1 MPRVAPQD
9 NPCVEYSIGIPK
21 LKLPTQSKAGAPAVI
36 RGTLISISLL
46 LCYALTHAAMNRNS
60 TTTERAHLWTRV
72 DATLA
77 KICYPLCL
85 LVHSGFVF
93 LLIASVVSSWGDDFP
108 LGIAMAVLI
117 YGGLALV
124 LIWSS
129 LAFVSNWF
137 SGDRI
142 HKVTR
147 LTLVVSLIELLV
159 GLALFLAVTLGVL
172 P

>member
-1 MPRVAPQD
+1 M
-9 NPCVEYSIGIPK
+9 
-21 LKLPTQSKAGAPAVI
+21 I

-46 LCYALTHAAMNRNS
+46 VCYALAHVASNRDS
-60 TTTERAHLWTRV
+60 TASESASLWARV

-85 LVHSGFVF
+85 LIHSGFVY
-93 LLIASVVSSWGDDFP
+93 LLIASVVSGWDDDFP
-108 LGIAMAVLI
+108 LGIAMAVLV

-129 LAFVSNWF
+129 LAFVSSWF
-137 SGDRI
+137 TGERI
-142 HKVTR
+142 HKITR

-159 GLALFLAVTLGVL
+159 GLALYIAVTIGVL